1 MCKLSS
7 TPIRGIISRYEL
19 RNAPTRDYACHMEN
33 YGDKIQAAV
42 ISQINA
48 EIAAAGMNKVELA
61 KKAGIP
67 NSTLSRYLKGERD
80 IPLPVFAGIADA
92 LGITY
97 VELSAR
103 AQRRLEGK
111 NVL

>member
-1 MCKLSS
+1 
-7 TPIRGIISRYEL
+7 
-19 RNAPTRDYACHMEN
+19 MEN

-61 KKAGIP
+61 KKSGIP

-111 NVL
+111 DVL

>member
-1 MCKLSS
+1 
-7 TPIRGIISRYEL
+7 
-19 RNAPTRDYACHMEN
+19 MEN

-48 EIAAAGMNKVELA
+48 EIAAAGMSKVELA

-67 NSTLSRYLKGERD
+67 NSTLARYLKGERD

-111 NVL
+111 DVL